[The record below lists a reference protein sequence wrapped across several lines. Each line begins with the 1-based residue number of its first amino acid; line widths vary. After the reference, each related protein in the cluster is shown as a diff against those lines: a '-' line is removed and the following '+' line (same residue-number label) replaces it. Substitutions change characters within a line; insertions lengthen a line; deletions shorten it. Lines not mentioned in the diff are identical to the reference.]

1 MNNLHSYHI
10 LKNSK
15 YWQGFQY
22 CSASIEPKQRM
33 QFIKDKNNA
42 DENNLYQSDL
52 VKMAFEIPY
61 MPKEMRDK
69 FKFDEKSYT

>member
-1 MNNLHSYHI
+1 
-10 LKNSK
+10 
-15 YWQGFQY
+15 
-22 CSASIEPKQRM
+22 M

-52 VKMAFEIPY
+52 VKMVFEIPY

-69 FKFDEKSYT
+69 FKFDEESYNQILQDQKNQRYTER